1 MWVIIMIR
9 IYKNEI
15 DDDVV
20 KRIDEIEDNCWI
32 NLVKPTSE
40 EIKRVVDALGIDE
53 DLITKVLDEEE
64 LPRIEKT
71 DNATLI
77 VVDGPYMDDI
87 NVKSKYTTYPLGI
100 IICRDLHIVT
110 VSLKEFSV
118 LKEFEQG
125 KVKTFYTYKKS
136 RFLIQ
141 LLLKMA
147 LYYLK
152 ALNYINGD
160 IQKREKVLYHS
171 TSNKQLVELLDIE
184 KTLVYFITSL
194 KANDRVLDKLSRGNV
209 IQLYDEDVE
218 LLEDTMI
225 ENKQGIEMCTIYK
238 EILSSITDTYA
249 TIVSNNLNLVMKF
262 LAGITIVLS
271 IPTMISSFLG
281 MNVPLGALENNQY
294 AFTLVCIVSF
304 LLAIIVAWMLKK
316 KDML

>member
-1 MWVIIMIR
+1 MLR
-9 IYKNEI
+9 IYKNEL

>member
-1 MWVIIMIR
+1 MLR
-9 IYKNEI
+9 IYKNEL

-294 AFTLVCIVSF
+294 AFTLVCVVSF
-304 LLAIIVAWMLKK
+304 LLAIIVAWMLKE

>member
-20 KRIDEIEDNCWI
+20 RRIDKIEDNCWI

-40 EIKRVVDALGIDE
+40 EINRVVDALGIDE

-77 VVDGPYMDDI
+77 VVDGPFMDDI
-87 NVKSKYTTYPLGI
+87 HIKSKYTTYPLGI

-141 LLLKMA
+141 LLLKTA
-147 LYYLK
+147 SYYLK
-152 ALNYINGD
+152 ALNYINND
-160 IQKREKVLYHS
+160 INKREKVLYHS

-294 AFTLVCIVSF
+294 AFTLVCVVSF

>member
-1 MWVIIMIR
+1 MIR
-9 IYKNEI
+9 IFKNELDVEKIKKI
-15 DDDVV
+15 DA
-20 KRIDEIEDNCWI
+20 IEDNCWI
-32 NLVKPTSE
+32 NLVNPTE
-40 EIKRVVDALGIDE
+40 KEIKYVVDILQINE

-77 VVDGPYMDDI
+77 VVDGPFMEDANI
-87 NVKSKYTTYPLGI
+87 KNRYTTYPLGI
-100 IICRDLHIVT
+100 IICNDLHVIT

-118 LKEFEQG
+118 LKEFESG

-141 LLLKMA
+141 LLLKTA
-147 LYYLK
+147 TYYLK
-152 ALNYINGD
+152 VLNLVNAD
-160 IQKREKVLYHS
+160 IRKREKVLYHS

-194 KANDRVLDKLSRGNV
+194 KANDVVLDKLAKGNV
-209 IQLYDEDVE
+209 VALYEEDVE
-218 LLEDTMI
+218 LLEDTI
-225 ENKQGIEMCTIYK
+225 VENKQGIEMCTIYK

-249 TIVSNNLNLVMKF
+249 TIVSNNLNVVMKF

-281 MNVPLGALENNQY
+281 MNVPLGEFATNQY
-294 AFTLVCIVSF
+294 AFSMICVLSF

-316 KDML
+316 KNML

>member
-1 MWVIIMIR
+1 MIVMIR

-20 KRIDEIEDNCWI
+20 RRIDKIEDNCWI
-32 NLVKPTSE
+32 NLVKPTSD
-40 EIKRVVDALGIDE
+40 EINKVVDALGIDE

-77 VVDGPYMDDI
+77 VVDGPFMDDI

-141 LLLKMA
+141 LLLKTA

-152 ALNYINGD
+152 ALNYINND
-160 IQKREKVLYHS
+160 INKREKVLYHS

-294 AFTLVCIVSF
+294 AFTLVCVVSF

>member
-1 MWVIIMIR
+1 MNLMFR
-9 IYKNEI
+9 IYKNEL

-20 KRIDEIEDNCWI
+20 KRIDKIEDNCWI

-194 KANDRVLDKLSRGNV
+194 RANDRVLDKLSRGNV

>member
-1 MWVIIMIR
+1 MNLMLR
-9 IYKNEI
+9 IYKNEL

-20 KRIDEIEDNCWI
+20 KRIDKIEDNCWI

-194 KANDRVLDKLSRGNV
+194 RANDRVLDKLSRGNV

-294 AFTLVCIVSF
+294 AFTLVCVVSF

>member
-1 MWVIIMIR
+1 MIR

-20 KRIDEIEDNCWI
+20 RRIDKIEDNCWI

-40 EIKRVVDALGIDE
+40 EINKVVDALGIDE

-77 VVDGPYMDDI
+77 VVDGPFMDDI
-87 NVKSKYTTYPLGI
+87 HIKSKYTTYPLGI

-141 LLLKMA
+141 LLLKTA

-152 ALNYINGD
+152 ALNYINND
-160 IQKREKVLYHS
+160 INKREKVLYHS

-294 AFTLVCIVSF
+294 AFTLVCVVSF

>member
-1 MWVIIMIR
+1 MLR
-9 IYKNEI
+9 IYKNEL

-194 KANDRVLDKLSRGNV
+194 KANDRVLYKLSRGNV

-294 AFTLVCIVSF
+294 AFTLVCVVSF

>member
-1 MWVIIMIR
+1 MLR
-9 IYKNEI
+9 IYKNEL

-20 KRIDEIEDNCWI
+20 KRIDKIEDNCWI

-194 KANDRVLDKLSRGNV
+194 RANDRVLDKLSRGNV

-294 AFTLVCIVSF
+294 AFTLVCVVSF

>member
-1 MWVIIMIR
+1 MLR
-9 IYKNEI
+9 IYKNEL

-218 LLEDTMI
+218 LLEDTII

-294 AFTLVCIVSF
+294 AFTLVCVVSF